1 MKYIIRI
8 SFVTM
13 QTTEQVQPKVWL
25 LKLISQIIIDDS
37 IKIKSAPNSAMRI
50 IMVLRRY
57 IIRSFLHKGFVLV
70 LYGDNRTIE
79 MNIVMQAMNIKK
91 VDMCM

>member
-25 LKLISQIIIDDS
+25 LKLILQIIIDDS
-37 IKIKSAPNSAMRI
+37 NKN
-50 IMVLRRY
+50 
-57 IIRSFLHKGFVLV
+57 
-70 LYGDNRTIE
+70 
-79 MNIVMQAMNIKK
+79 KK
-91 VDMCM
+91 VHLILQ